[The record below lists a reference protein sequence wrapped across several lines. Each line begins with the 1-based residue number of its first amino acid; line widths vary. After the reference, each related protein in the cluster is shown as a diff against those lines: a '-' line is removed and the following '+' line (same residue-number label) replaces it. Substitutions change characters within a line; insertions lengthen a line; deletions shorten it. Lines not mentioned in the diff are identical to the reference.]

1 MQISDADIDFL
12 HTCVHKEYKKT
23 LSSKAGKDLCKKS
36 GIGPHF
42 VRKKPGTFCS
52 TNYRINNI

>member
-42 VRKKPGTFCS
+42 VRKNQELFAL
-52 TNYRINNI
+52 NFIE